1 MEQDSTTEPTW
12 QAVGRN
18 ERRVLGVLV
27 EKAKTTPEAYPLT
40 LNSLTNGCNQK
51 NNRFPKLDLEPVDV
65 QNAIA
70 KLSPM
75 GAVSE
80 MPSGRVEKFRHH
92 LTDWLG
98 VSSVELA
105 VMAELL
111 MRGAQTVGDLRGR
124 ANRMSAIASVAELR
138 PIVQGLIVRDLV
150 VPLTEP
156 GRGQVVT
163 HNLYADPEE
172 LSDLRREFNGGE
184 IVEVDKVKLAAGLP
198 AQPEPPSVNSTVDAD
213 QQSPDQSSR
222 ETPTVVPAL
231 APVSSVTSVA
241 SSETSHS
248 NSELGMLKKEVEDLK
263 AEVKRLKEDIDDL
276 WSNVK

>member
-1 MEQDSTTEPTW
+1 MESEETEQTW
-12 QAVGRN
+12 HAIGRD

-70 KLSPM
+70 KLTPL

-80 MPSGRVEKFRHH
+80 VPSGRVEKFRHH

-111 MRGAQTVGDLRGR
+111 LRGAQTVGDLRGR
-124 ANRMSAIASVAELR
+124 ANRMSSIASVAELR
-138 PIVQGLIVRDLV
+138 PIVQGLMVRDLI

-156 GRGQVVT
+156 GRGQAVT

-184 IVEVDKVKLAAGLP
+184 IVKVDKTKLAASLP
-198 AQPEPPSVNSTVDAD
+198 KPVVQPPSDENASEGNVREDLD
-213 QQSPDQSSR
+213 DGE
-222 ETPTVVPAL
+222 ETPTIVPPL
-231 APVSSVTSVA
+231 APIPA
-241 SSETSHS
+241 PS
-248 NSELGMLKKEVEDLK
+248 NSEASESSSGELAELKQEVADLRAQIARIK
-263 AEVKRLKEDIDDL
+263 SEIDDI
-276 WSNVK
+276 WANVK